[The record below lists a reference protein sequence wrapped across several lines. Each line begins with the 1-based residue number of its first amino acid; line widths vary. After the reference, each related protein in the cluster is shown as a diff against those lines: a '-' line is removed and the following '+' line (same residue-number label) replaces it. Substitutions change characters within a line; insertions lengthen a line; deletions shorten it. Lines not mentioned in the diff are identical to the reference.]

1 MSSQGVIAKVA
12 LPYAEALLE
21 SAQNNNCVEAAN
33 QDISLISNLLS
44 DSPELQ
50 VFLSNPLITSVAK
63 KNVLHDLLFN
73 QINNF
78 VLKFLLVLVDRRRIT
93 LLSIITQKY
102 LELSYQLDSI
112 VVAQVRTSIAF
123 TEVQQLD
130 LVKKI
135 KKITNSKEVKLLI
148 TIDPDLIGGF
158 IVQIGSKVIDTS
170 LAGKLKQISFYLNG
184 STN

>member
-1 MSSQGVIAKVA
+1 MSTQGIIAKVA
-12 LPYAEALLE
+12 SPYAEALLE
-21 SAQNNNCVEAAN
+21 SAQRNNSVEATN
-33 QDISLISNLLS
+33 HDISLISKLLS

-50 VFLSNPLITSVAK
+50 TFLSNPLITSVAK
-63 KNVLHDLLFN
+63 KNVLNNLLLN

-78 VLKFLLVLVDRRRIT
+78 VLNFLLVLVDRRRIT
-93 LLSIITQKY
+93 LLSIIIEKY

-123 TEVQQLD
+123 TEVQQED
-130 LVKKI
+130 LVKQI